1 MIVNNHCHRSMRLD
15 RLLTLH
21 FFGSVIGMSQR
32 SSDLKIPILMYH
44 SIARDVDDNVPPYYR
59 TVTTPETFEM
69 HMEFLS
75 QAGYE
80 ALTLSEAVRLLQ
92 GVSDQVIQQP
102 LMATELR
109 KSADSLRRPVV
120 ITFDDGF
127 RDFYTTAFPILE
139 KFGFK
144 ATVFL
149 TSGLIGKIFLTGREC
164 LNEQEILELVARG
177 IEFGSHTVNHPQLKG
192 LSSDEIIHELADS
205 KKMIESITGSQV
217 SLFSYPYGFP
227 EENGGFIRKL
237 GTLLIEEGYSAGVT
251 TSIGLARVGDSTLFL
266 KRLPV
271 NDCDDRQL
279 FRAKLE
285 GGYDWL
291 YKGQLTYKRL
301 RAAFRNLAMS

>member
-1 MIVNNHCHRSMRLD
+1 MRANSHCHRSMRLD

-21 FFGSVIGMSQR
+21 LFGSVTRSPQQ
-32 SSDLKIPILMYH
+32 SSDFKIPILMYH
-44 SIARDVDDNVPPYYR
+44 SIARDVDDNVHPYYR

-75 QAGYE
+75 QSGYE
-80 ALTLSEAVRLLQ
+80 VLTLSEAVRLLQ
-92 GVSDQVIQQP
+92 GVSHQATHQP
-102 LMATELR
+102 LLASKLQSSVDHLCR
-109 KSADSLRRPVV
+109 QVV

-139 KFGFK
+139 KFSFK

-149 TSGLIGKIFLTGREC
+149 TSGLIGKTFLTGREC
-164 LNEQEILELVARG
+164 LNDQEIIELVARG
-177 IEFGSHTVNHPQLKG
+177 VEFGSHTVSHPQLKA
-192 LSSDEIIHELADS
+192 LSSDEITHELADS
-205 KKMIESITGSQV
+205 KKMIETIIGSQV
-217 SLFSYPYGFP
+217 PLFSYPYGFP
-227 EENGGFIRKL
+227 EENDVFIRKL
-237 GTLLIEEGYSAGVT
+237 ETLLIEEGYSTGVT
-251 TSIGLARVGDSTLFL
+251 TSIGLARTGDNPLFL

-291 YKGQLTYKRL
+291 YSGQLTYKKL
-301 RAAFRNLAMS
+301 RAIFLNSAK